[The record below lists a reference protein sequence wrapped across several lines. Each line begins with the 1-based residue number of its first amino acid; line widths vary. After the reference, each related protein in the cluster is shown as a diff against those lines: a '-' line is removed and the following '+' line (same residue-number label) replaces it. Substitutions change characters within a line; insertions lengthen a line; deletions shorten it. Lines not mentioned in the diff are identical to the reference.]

1 MKFTG
6 INSNVYMNIIFIVM
20 GANTTVYTG
29 KYPESLLI
37 LRNNRNFFGVTMNY
51 LNPLFLCNIVEIL

>member
-1 MKFTG
+1 
-6 INSNVYMNIIFIVM
+6 MNIIFIVM

-51 LNPLFLCNIVEIL
+51 LNPFFLCNIVEIL